1 VNDGAEAA
9 RFTTYLRQ
17 MLSDIKRLLL

>member
-1 VNDGAEAA
+1 VNDGADAA
-9 RFTTYLRQ
+9 RFTSCLRQ